1 MLNHNRAAQVANNRR
16 SSCGTLKRVED
27 HVMNGQTFG
36 TLLLVSI
43 LAAPQAWADKLH
55 DAAKTGDFAQ
65 VKQLVEAGGNVDQ
78 RDITERTALSWAA
91 GERHVEIAQFLLEKG
106 ADVNAR
112 DFANYTP
119 LQHAVLD
126 GDLAAVKLLVENGAD
141 VSVKDNEGV
150 SVLDDAI
157 YRRKAEMVTFLKA
170 SGAQCGTNHAY
181 SC

>member
-1 MLNHNRAAQVANNRR
+1 MLNHNRAAQAANNRR
-16 SSCGTLKRVED
+16 SSCGTPKRVEE

-36 TLLLVSI
+36 ALLLVSI

-55 DAAKTGDFAQ
+55 DAAKTGDLAQ
-65 VKQLVEAGGNVDQ
+65 VKQLVKAGGNVDE
-78 RDITERTALSWAA
+78 RDVAERTALSWAA
-91 GERHVEIAQFLLEKG
+91 GARHVEVVQFLLEKG

-112 DFANYTP
+112 DFANYTV
-119 LQHAVLD
+119 LQHAVMD
-126 GDLAAVKLLVENGAD
+126 GDLAAVELLVENGAD
-141 VSVKDNEGV
+141 VNAKDNEGV